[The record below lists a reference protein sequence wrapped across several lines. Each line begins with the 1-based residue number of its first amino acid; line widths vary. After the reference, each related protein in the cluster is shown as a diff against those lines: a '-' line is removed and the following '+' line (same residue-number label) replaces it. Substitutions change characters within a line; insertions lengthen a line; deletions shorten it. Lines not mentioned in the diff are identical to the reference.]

1 MLTYD
6 LSKIKGPLYE
16 GIYTY
21 IKEDIQKSR
30 LKADEKM
37 PSKRALAKNLG
48 VSIITIENAYDQL
61 IGEGY
66 LYTLPRKGYYVSRI
80 ENLSK
85 FQATSTLS

>member
-37 PSKRALAKNLG
+37 PSKRAW
-48 VSIITIENAYDQL
+48 Q
-61 IGEGY
+61 
-66 LYTLPRKGYYVSRI
+66 RI
-80 ENLSK
+80 
-85 FQATSTLS
+85 